1 MSTSLPYILLS
12 IVVLLLVAMLVFLI
26 GKNRSQNR
34 LTPLA
39 GLAFGFIIAGVLFG
53 ENRLLGYGL
62 MGIGLVVAVID
73 IYARGKAK

>member
-1 MSTSLPYILLS
+1 MSTSLPYIILS

-34 LTPLA
+34 LTSLA
-39 GLAFGFIIAGVLFG
+39 GLAFGFILAGVLFG

-73 IYARGKAK
+73 IYTRGKAK